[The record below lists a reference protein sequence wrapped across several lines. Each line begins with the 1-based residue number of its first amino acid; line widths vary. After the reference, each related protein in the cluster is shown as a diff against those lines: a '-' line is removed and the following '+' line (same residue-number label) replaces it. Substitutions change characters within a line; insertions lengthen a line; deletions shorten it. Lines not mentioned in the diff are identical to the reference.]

1 VKNLFQNKKC
11 FRIVKN
17 QFFVSF
23 SNIMDI
29 EVKIEDSQG
38 KIDIDKIKF
47 QKMVF
52 LYNAL
57 DSGWSIKK
65 RKDSY
70 IFTKNHEGKK
80 EIFDEQFLATFMK
93 DNTDINK
100 ILS

>member
-1 VKNLFQNKKC
+1 VKKIFFKKKC